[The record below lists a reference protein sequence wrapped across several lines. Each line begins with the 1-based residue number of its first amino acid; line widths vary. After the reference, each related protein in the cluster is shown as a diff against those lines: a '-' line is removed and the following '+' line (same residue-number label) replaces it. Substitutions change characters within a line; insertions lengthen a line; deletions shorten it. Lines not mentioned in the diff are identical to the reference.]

1 MYNITFRG
9 EDCTEYGVI
18 PERRPSVPAPEIRV
32 TETEIPGM
40 DGTLIENDG
49 TYAPITIPVEFN
61 FLGPQDEWMETYRKA
76 KRWLSGSGWL
86 ILSDDPDY
94 WYKVYYC
101 NISDTE
107 RTTRRLGRFTAE
119 FVCYPYTFL
128 ADGQNQY
135 DISGAKDN
143 PYMISHPTYIITGT
157 GECTLTVN
165 GNTMTANV
173 NQGITIDTD
182 RMIAYNSSMV
192 NQSSLVSGNY
202 EDLYLIE
209 GENNI
214 SITTG
219 FTLKII
225 PNWRTL

>member
-40 DGTLIENDG
+40 DGYLVENDD
-49 TYAPITIPVEFN
+49 TYGAITIPVEFN
-61 FLGPQDEWMETYRKA
+61 FLVPQDEWMETYRKA

-94 WYKVYYC
+94 WYKVYHC